1 MSNRNMLICCL
12 LAGAGLSSLS
22 RDTRAADEP
31 EKTVVMLIPMEQFK
45 SYELIISA
53 VKSHFAGSDIA
64 VRIEQVEYIV
74 SPGEAMDLHAAR
86 IRSKYKAFA
95 VFWCDPPD
103 AQQMSL
109 YLILIGDTHVLSR
122 ALADKAPGSRA
133 ESTGIIVF
141 ATVSA
146 ALQGGAIES
155 NWTRR
160 KTESAQAGKNVSTD
174 PKKTDIKKT
183 EPNASKKPKRKETP
197 RRPLNQVG
205 IHLAYTYNIVNT
217 EHLVNHGGDI
227 TIEWIIGR
235 CFSVI
240 GGYTFTQAIEAK
252 GELSDLTLKAHPIHA
267 GLRFHSQH
275 GIFFWGFRLELVFS
289 VLSYQNS
296 RLADDMQRVG
306 DGREFD
312 FGALPAAD
320 IGITFR
326 SRVSLFLCLGA
337 HASFFDMEFIV
348 RSGAGEDAH
357 SEVLL
362 NPWTVRPRILVGVS
376 IIGF

>member
-1 MSNRNMLICCL
+1 MLNRNMLICCL
-12 LAGAGLSSLS
+12 LVGACLSCLS
-22 RDTRAADEP
+22 RDTRAADEQG
-31 EKTVVMLIPMEQFK
+31 KTVIMLIPREQLK

-53 VKSHFAGSDIA
+53 VRSHFAGSDIA
-64 VRIEQVEYIV
+64 VRIEQVDDIV
-74 SPGEAMDLHAAR
+74 SPGEAMDQHAAR
-86 IRSKYKAFA
+86 IRSKYMAFG

-109 YLILIGDTHVLSR
+109 YLILTGDAHVLSR

-141 ATVSA
+141 ETVSA

-160 KTESAQAGKNVSTD
+160 KTESAHGEKNVSTD
-174 PKKTDIKKT
+174 PKKTDT
-183 EPNASKKPKRKETP
+183 NASKKPKRKETP
-197 RRPLNQVG
+197 RRLLNQVG

-217 EHLVNHGGDI
+217 EYLVNHGGDI
-227 TIEWIIGR
+227 AIEWIIGR
-235 CFSVI
+235 RISVI
-240 GGYTFTQAIEAK
+240 GGYTFTQTIEAK
-252 GELSDLTLKAHPIHA
+252 GEQSDLTLRAHPIHA

-275 GIFFWGFRLELVFS
+275 GIFFWGFRLELGFS

-296 RLADDMQRVG
+296 RLADDMQQVG

-312 FGALPAAD
+312 FGALPAVD
-320 IGITFR
+320 VGITLI

-337 HASFFDMEFIV
+337 HASFFDMKFIV

-376 IIGF
+376 INSF